1 MPGALTPKEI
11 QELRQ
16 KQYNAT
22 LVSVKKVQPDL
33 GIFRVKPDYPIPPH
47 KPGQY
52 TTLGLGYWEPRIP
65 GCQEEQLP
73 PGQESK
79 LARRSYS
86 ICHPV
91 LNSDGRLFPAGP
103 PEWLE
108 FYVVLVRQTEKP
120 EAPAFTPRLFM
131 LREGDRLHMGERIT
145 GHYTLDTV
153 QPGDTVLFFSTGT
166 GEAPHNYMLWDLLR
180 RSHDGPILS
189 AVCVRYNIDL
199 AYKSVH
205 EQVMRQH
212 PEYKFLPLTTREK
225 ETVHQKVYI
234 QDLITSGE
242 LECRLEKPLDPKTTH
257 AFLCGNPKMIGVPE
271 VNRDTGQ
278 RQYPTPTGVIEILE
292 QRGFR
297 SDVQKLKLKGNI
309 HFEEYW

>member
-11 QELRQ
+11 QDLRQ

-22 LVSVKKVQPDL
+22 LVSLKKVQSDL
-33 GIFRVKPDYPIPPH
+33 AIFRVKPDYPIPLH

-52 TTLGLGYWEPRIP
+52 TTLGLGYWEPRFP
-65 GCQEEQLP
+65 GCQEETLAP
-73 PGQESK
+73 DQERK
-79 LARRSYS
+79 LVRRSYS

-91 LNSDGRLFPAGP
+91 LDEQGRLFPGGT

-108 FYVVLVRQTEKP
+108 FYVVLVRESDKA
-120 EAPAFTPRLFM
+120 EAPAFTPRLFL

-153 QPGDTVLFFSTGT
+153 QPGDTVLFLSTGT

-180 RSHDGPILS
+180 HGHPGPILS
-189 AVCVRYNIDL
+189 AVCVRYKIDL
-199 AYKSVH
+199 AYRSVQD
-205 EQVMRQH
+205 EVMRRYPDYQ
-212 PEYKFLPLTTREK
+212 YLPLTTREK
-225 ETVHQKVYI
+225 ETVNQKVYI
-234 QDLITSGE
+234 QDLIASGE
-242 LECRLEKPLDPKTTH
+242 LERRLEQPLDPKTTH
-257 AFLCGNPKMIGVPE
+257 VFLCGNPKMIGVPE
-271 VNRDTGQ
+271 VDRQTGNRH
-278 RQYPTPTGVIEILE
+278 YPSPTGVIEILE
-292 QRGFR
+292 RRGFQ